1 MKIQWLI
8 SYYYSI
14 RWMKSGQIPLSTA
27 IYPPKWYIPNGRN
40 RPCLD
45 RNSVINSLEIPF
57 LIPNDTIHNECRG
70 PENCEQSPKSC
81 RFLQGYYKQLKAI
94 NFKDF
99 QSRTEEFI
107 IKAHLALDLEVPN
120 TVDAILMVHETPEKA
135 CSERWPLKVWFQE
148 NGVYLEEF
156 DWRIAKERKEN
167 INGNK

>member
-1 MKIQWLI
+1 MKIQWFI

-14 RWMKSGQIPLSTA
+14 RWMKSNQIPLSTA

-40 RPCLD
+40 HPYLD
-45 RNSVINSLEIPF
+45 ANDVINSLEIPL

-70 PENCEQSPKSC
+70 SENCEQSPKSC

-94 NFKDF
+94 DFKNF

-107 IKAHLALDLEVPN
+107 TKAYSTLRLKAPDTIE
-120 TVDAILMVHETPEKA
+120 AILMVHETPEKA
-135 CSERWPLKVWFQE
+135 CSERWPLIDWFYE
-148 NGVYLEEF
+148 NGIYLKEF
-156 DWRIAKERKEN
+156 NWRAAKERKEN